1 MHLSDRVTGLFLA
14 LLGSLA
20 FWGGSLLPAV
30 PGQDVGPAA
39 FPMVI
44 GGGLVL
50 CGVMIAAG
58 IGRSFEAAEPETDDQ
73 APGLARQLGRMGWL
87 AAFLPPVLLI
97 FYVFAADALGFLL
110 TAAIMLLIAARALG
124 ASWPMTI
131 GTVLLAPPFVHLIFF
146 KLLRVPLPDGL
157 LTMPW

>member
-14 LLGSLA
+14 LLGAMS
-20 FWGGSLLPAV
+20 FWGGSRLPAV

-44 GGGLVL
+44 GAGLVL

-58 IGRSFEAAEPETDDQ
+58 IGHSFEAPEQDEDDQ
-73 APGLARQLGRMGWL
+73 APGLAQWLGGAGWL

-97 FYVFAADALGFLL
+97 FYVIAANTLGFLL
-110 TAAIMLLIAARALG
+110 TAAVILVVTARALG
-124 ASWPMTI
+124 ASWTMSVGI
-131 GTVLLAPPFVHLIFF
+131 MLLAPPFVHLIFG
-146 KLLRVPLPDGL
+146 KLLRVPLPEGL
-157 LTMPW
+157 LAAPW

>member
-14 LLGSLA
+14 IPGSLA

-39 FPMVI
+39 FPMTI
-44 GGGLVL
+44 GAGLVL

-58 IGRSFEAAEPETDDQ
+58 IGQSFEAAEAEEDDQ
-73 APGLARQLGRMGWL
+73 APGLAQLLGRMGWL

-97 FYVFAADALGFLL
+97 FYVLAAETLGFLL
-110 TAAIMLLIAARALG
+110 TAAVILLISARALG
-124 ASWPMTI
+124 ATWPMTV

>member
-58 IGRSFEAAEPETDDQ
+58 IGRSFEAAEPEEDDQ
-73 APGLARQLGRMGWL
+73 APGLARHLGRQGWL

-97 FYVFAADALGFLL
+97 FYVLAADTLGFLL
-110 TAAIMLLIAARALG
+110 TAAVMLLIATRALG